1 MHDTSRAD
9 NTQVLRGLWLIV
21 VYFGI
26 ELGLE
31 TSKGIE
37 SWLYQILALPQN
49 RWEGEPLLNLIR
61 ADLVDSYLAGMV
73 FVVATLIVVIARKW
87 YPVAAQI
94 VILIA
99 LIQFLPAL
107 FVGVDISIQC
117 GDLSSDATAFCPWA
131 SADSYV
137 SNGRYMAYHFLTWLT
152 VLVCAFIIG
161 RRMKRRPVL
170 DTGKA

>member
-1 MHDTSRAD
+1 MHDTPRAD
-9 NTQVLRGLWLIV
+9 HTQVLRGLWLII

-26 ELGLE
+26 DFLFE

-73 FVVATLIVVIARKW
+73 FVTALLMVVIARRW

-99 LIQFLPAL
+99 LVQFLPAL
-107 FVGVDISIQC
+107 FIGVDILVR
-117 GDLSSDATAFCPWA
+117 G
-131 SADSYV
+131 ADSYLW
-137 SNGRYMAYHFLTWLT
+137 NGRHMAYHFLTWLV
-152 VLVCAFIIG
+152 VLVCAVVIG
-161 RRMKRRPVL
+161 RRMKRNPILASPRIN
-170 DTGKA
+170 KQ